1 MRGGLLMQTLMTIN
15 RISWPKYCLFARR
28 DVDLLGRFYVITMV
42 MLRCGIKLYG
52 DVSIFVHVTNTIFL
66 YFLFYLGWFV
76 YYLYLWWENCM
87 PRLSCLVIT
96 TCRITNMFNYTYSH
110 FTYFHDTTT
119 SKRFCFQAKSLNG
132 RILVLQSCVF
142 LMGIEPT
149 TSEFIHT
156 STWII
161 RMHVKIYGDLP
172 ISQVIQM

>member
-1 MRGGLLMQTLMTIN
+1 M
-15 RISWPKYCLFARR
+15 
-28 DVDLLGRFYVITMV
+28 
-42 MLRCGIKLYG
+42 
-52 DVSIFVHVTNTIFL
+52 
-66 YFLFYLGWFV
+66 FYLGWFV

-161 RMHVKIYGDLP
+161 RMHVKVLWRSTDIPGYSD
-172 ISQVIQM
+172 VILYYYSNGNELKLWCRWRMYDVGVCFNLMNYLGNIGYRWRLFIFL